1 MLGRSSVVTSSS
13 GSGCTNTV
21 VFSTGNRVNSVAGFF
36 EVNLRMG
43 GEEGVV
49 VDGAILFS
57 SLVILSL

>member
-1 MLGRSSVVTSSS
+1 MLGKSSVVTSSS

-49 VDGAILFS
+49 GGAILFS
-57 SLVILSL
+57 SLVILS